1 MNISKEL
8 KETLRKLSEHV
19 PEKIKPRMIYITTSN
34 ALDMVTRYKDGL
46 DFNKEFEKHEISL

>member
-1 MNISKEL
+1 MNISKES
-8 KETLRKLSEHV
+8 KETLRKLSGYV
-19 PEKIKPRMIYITTSN
+19 PEKIESQMVYITTSN

>member
-1 MNISKEL
+1 MNISKES
-8 KETLRKLSEHV
+8 KETLRKLSGYV
-19 PEKIKPRMIYITTSN
+19 SEKIESQMVYITTSN

>member
-1 MNISKEL
+1 MSISKGS
-8 KETLRKLSEHV
+8 KEALRKISGYA
-19 PEKIKPRMIYITTSN
+19 PEKIKPKMVYITTGN

>member
-1 MNISKEL
+1 MNISKES
-8 KETLRKLSEHV
+8 KETLRKLSGHV
-19 PEKIKPRMIYITTSN
+19 PEKIEPQMVYITTSN